1 MYLEIAERYDVS
13 EHRFG
18 IYAQS
23 YVYMEVFMIIDDFYE
38 QLGPES

>member
-23 YVYMEVFMIIDDFYE
+23 DANMEVNMTINDFYE
-38 QLGPES
+38 

>member
-1 MYLEIAERYDVS
+1 MYLEIAERYDVF

-23 YVYMEVFMIIDDFYE
+23 EVYIEAFYDY
-38 QLGPES
+38 